1 MAPRDV
7 FISHSSGDAE
17 IARELRVVL
26 EEAGYSCWMA
36 PDDIVGTET
45 WTEQILAAIADS
57 KVMLVLVSA
66 AANASPHVSREV
78 NLALGRK
85 RAVLPIRI
93 EPVAPEGPLEYL
105 LSLVQR
111 LDAFPPPMAN
121 HGPRILRRLES
132 IVQRPQTT
140 PLPVPTPPTAP
151 ETQGPDTG
159 PMETTPKEKAKPR
172 PRSRTKKPEA
182 TAKPEGSTKPGPS
195 PTPDPDEASPPG
207 PSPSRRRSTADLG
220 QGSVIGAFTIESQLG
235 EGGMATVFRARQD
248 EPRRLVAL
256 KVIRADHAANDTY
269 RRRFLEEKET
279 LAALEHP
286 SIVPIY
292 AAGEADGVLFIAM
305 RLVDGPDLQARIK
318 SKGYLSLR
326 ETVQILEPIADAVDY
341 AHEMGVIHRDLKP
354 SNIILDR
361 DARPYLTDFGLGK
374 RLEVDSQ
381 LSMPGMAIG
390 TLDYMAPE
398 QFTGKGDPKLAPAI
412 DLYALGCVAFQCLT
426 GQAPFVRSSPD
437 ELMYAHAHE
446 PPPKLTS
453 LRPEYPA
460 VIDGIFEK
468 VLAKDPA
475 ARFGSGRELISN
487 LESVVAASASG
498 TTSPVV
504 VTTGTTPAAKARRWV
519 GGNTA
524 LAVGGG
530 AVALVAA
537 IVVASGLIFGGG
549 PGPSAE
555 PTGFVD
561 ATPRVTQAPAD
572 PTPTPA
578 IGDPTPAPLS
588 ASERALAER
597 VPAVIG
603 PGQCQPWRVPAGGED
618 VLSPSGYGGS
628 TARIICPGPSSGGDP
643 VHFVMYPTRA
653 AMDADY
659 ASITQD
665 AGLSPGGQCST
676 SPPANAQWNFP
687 GYVASG
693 ELACYER
700 GGGVQY
706 VWTHYQLLILAQLR
720 TVDNASGTAYFNE
733 WSRTRNA
740 AELDLQ
746 GRLPDSVDSTT
757 CVRAADRYWADAL
770 AILACTAPD
779 AGAEAVYSS
788 LFADEPEFPDDKMTA
803 TFDTLLT
810 QGGFPDDTATGC
822 LDGAGPQFGR
832 YTWIYDT
839 EAEVDPVEG
848 YIGCYSRTD
857 TSTAQYVWTQNSSSI
872 MVWWNAP
879 TLEAGRQFFAEW
891 TDRG

>member
-26 EEAGYSCWMA
+26 EDAGYSCWMA

-45 WTEQILAAIADS
+45 WTEQILGAIADS
-57 KVMLVLVSA
+57 RVMVVLVSA

-93 EPVAPEGPLEYL
+93 ESVAPEGPLEYL

-111 LDAFPPPMAN
+111 LDAFPPPMAT

-132 IVQRPQTT
+132 IVQRPQTS
-140 PLPVPTPPTAP
+140 PLPSPTPGP
-151 ETQGPDTG
+151 ETQPAETG
-159 PMETTPKEKAKPR
+159 PKGTSAPRDEPVAAPRKTPR
-172 PRSRTKKPEA
+172 PRSKPRAKKPA
-182 TAKPEGSTKPGPS
+182 VSKAEGDPAAGAVSRPDEDTQAR
-195 PTPDPDEASPPG
+195 PTPAPT
-207 PSPSRRRSTADLG
+207 RRSTANLG
-220 QGSVIGAFTIESQLG
+220 QGSVVGAFTIESQLG
-235 EGGMATVFRARQD
+235 EGGMATVYRARQD

-292 AAGEADGVLFIAM
+292 AAGQVDGVLFIAM
-305 RLVDGPDLQARIK
+305 RLVDGPDLQVRIK
-318 SKGYLSLR
+318 SKGHLSLR

-341 AHEMGVIHRDLKP
+341 AHEMGVVHRDLKP

-437 ELMYAHAHE
+437 QLMYAHAHE
-446 PPPKLTS
+446 VPPKLTS
-453 LRPEYPA
+453 IRPEYPP

-475 ARFGSGRELISN
+475 ARFSSARELISN
-487 LESVVAASASG
+487 LESVVAASATG

-504 VTTGTTPAAKARRWV
+504 VTTGTTPAAKARSWV

-537 IVVASGLIFGGG
+537 VVLGAGLIFGVG
-549 PGPSAE
+549 PDPSTR
-555 PTGFVD
+555 PTNPVATLVVD
-561 ATPRVTQAPAD
+561 PATPRPTVVPPTEAP
-572 PTPTPA
+572 PTPTPT
-578 IGDPTPAPLS
+578 IDPNTFPNAEEAELMAVLPSPVVDTSTCTRFTGLVAPATAGVSCFGPQGAAWQAVFTLYPDA
-588 ASERALAER
+588 ASLDEAYTTLFTSFPKTETGCFDLVQSNNDWSFDGTLDIVEGRLGCY
-597 VPAVIG
+597 PAT
-603 PGQCQPWRVPAGGED
+603 
-618 VLSPSGYGGS
+618 SGS
-628 TARIICPGPSSGGDP
+628 FSG
-643 VHFVMYPTRA
+643 
-653 AMDADY
+653 
-659 ASITQD
+659 I
-665 AGLSPGGQCST
+665 
-676 SPPANAQWNFP
+676 
-687 GYVASG
+687 
-693 ELACYER
+693 
-700 GGGVQY
+700 QY
-706 VWTHYQLLILAQLR
+706 VWTYDDMRVMSSWL
-720 TVDNASGTAYFNE
+720 TTDYESGLEYYKR
-733 WSRTRNA
+733 WVS
-740 AELDLQ
+740 
-746 GRLPDSVDSTT
+746 
-757 CVRAADRYWADAL
+757 
-770 AILACTAPD
+770 
-779 AGAEAVYSS
+779 
-788 LFADEPEFPDDKMTA
+788 
-803 TFDTLLT
+803 
-810 QGGFPDDTATGC
+810 
-822 LDGAGPQFGR
+822 GAG
-832 YTWIYDT
+832 
-839 EAEVDPVEG
+839 
-848 YIGCYSRTD
+848 
-857 TSTAQYVWTQNSSSI
+857 N
-872 MVWWNAP
+872 
-879 TLEAGRQFFAEW
+879 
-891 TDRG
+891 

>member
-17 IARELRVVL
+17 SARELRVVL
-26 EEAGYSCWMA
+26 EDAGYSCWMA

-57 KVMLVLVSA
+57 KVMVVLVSA

-93 EPVAPEGPLEYL
+93 ESVAPEGPLEYL

-111 LDAFPPPMAN
+111 LDAFPPPMAT

-140 PLPVPTPPTAP
+140 PLPVPAP
-151 ETQGPDTG
+151 GPDTQPG
-159 PMETTPKEKAKPR
+159 IRPPATPTSKDKAKPR
-172 PRSRTKKPEA
+172 SRPKAKKSESATKVEASPAPRPD
-182 TAKPEGSTKPGPS
+182 EGTQPVPS
-195 PTPDPDEASPPG
+195 PTPT
-207 PSPSRRRSTADLG
+207 PSPEVPAPGASATSGRRRSTSDLG
-220 QGSVIGAFTIESQLG
+220 QGSVVGSFTIESQLG
-235 EGGMATVFRARQD
+235 EGGMATVYRARQD

-269 RRRFLEEKET
+269 RQRFLEEKET

-318 SKGYLSLR
+318 SKGHLSLR

-398 QFTGKGDPKLAPAI
+398 QFTGKSDPKLAPAI

-437 ELMYAHAHE
+437 QLMYAHAHE
-446 PPPKLTS
+446 VPPKLTS
-453 LRPEYPA
+453 IRPEYPP
-460 VIDGIFEK
+460 VIDAIFDK

-475 ARFGSGRELISN
+475 ARFGSARELISN
-487 LESVVAASASG
+487 LESVVNASATG

-504 VTTGTTPAAKARRWV
+504 VTTASTPAGRARSWAGR
-519 GGNTA
+519 NTA

-530 AVALVAA
+530 ALALVAA
-537 IVVASGLIFGGG
+537 VVLGAGLIFN
-549 PGPSAE
+549 PGSSPAPSNVATR
-555 PTGFVD
+555 PPSLPPD
-561 ATPRVTQAPAD
+561 DTPRPTVPPPTAQPPTPPPTIDPAAFPNAGELELMAVLPSPLVDTSTCSRFTDFVAPA
-572 PTPTPA
+572 
-578 IGDPTPAPLS
+578 
-588 ASERALAER
+588 
-597 VPAVIG
+597 V
-603 PGQCQPWRVPAGGED
+603 
-618 VLSPSGYGGS
+618 
-628 TARIICPGPSSGGDP
+628 
-643 VHFVMYPTRA
+643 
-653 AMDADY
+653 
-659 ASITQD
+659 
-665 AGLSPGGQCST
+665 AGLSCFGPPGAPWQAVYTLYPDAASLDE
-676 SPPANAQWNFP
+676 AYAQLFVNFP
-687 GYVASG
+687 KTATGCF
-693 ELACYER
+693 ELVQSNNDWWFEGSSDVTEGRLGCYPATQGSFE
-700 GGGVQY
+700 GIQY
-706 VWTHYQLLILAQLR
+706 VWTYDAIRVMSSWLTTDYPAGLEYYKSWVSQAQ
-720 TVDNASGTAYFNE
+720 T
-733 WSRTRNA
+733 
-740 AELDLQ
+740 
-746 GRLPDSVDSTT
+746 
-757 CVRAADRYWADAL
+757 
-770 AILACTAPD
+770 
-779 AGAEAVYSS
+779 
-788 LFADEPEFPDDKMTA
+788 
-803 TFDTLLT
+803 
-810 QGGFPDDTATGC
+810 
-822 LDGAGPQFGR
+822 
-832 YTWIYDT
+832 
-839 EAEVDPVEG
+839 
-848 YIGCYSRTD
+848 
-857 TSTAQYVWTQNSSSI
+857 
-872 MVWWNAP
+872 
-879 TLEAGRQFFAEW
+879 
-891 TDRG
+891 